1 MAIRFRRVQRMAD
14 PRTPDVKKFYPVISY
29 KYDTPVTLREVALEL
44 SVNSGISEGATLSV
58 LKDFRALLRKVLLNG
73 RSLNLDGLGY
83 FYLAAKSAGKLSAEE
98 LSANDISG
106 LRVCFRANK
115 DIRLTANGALRTRGL
130 AFKDLDRLNDV
141 VNEAGPEGDLPLG
154 PDEVPGDVP
163 GEVPGDVPGE
173 ETGGQHGEQ
182 TTDPDATDRPG
193 GGGGGSSEGQD
204 PAGPD
209 DQKGQDP
216 VAPDT
221 GDEGGRF

>member
-29 KYDTPVTLREVALEL
+29 KYDTPVTLREVAVEL

-154 PDEVPGDVP
+154 PDEVPGD
-163 GEVPGDVPGE
+163 

-193 GGGGGSSEGQD
+193 GGGGGSSEGRDPVGPDDQQGKD

>member
-29 KYDTPVTLREVALEL
+29 KYDTPVTLREVAVEL

-154 PDEVPGDVP
+154 PDEVPG
-163 GEVPGDVPGE
+163 E

-193 GGGGGSSEGQD
+193 GGGGGSPEGQD
-204 PAGPD
+204 PVGPDDQQGKDPAGSD